1 MCSSRGVSADE
12 HNLIFLKKGS
22 ISMKYKVLINGRN
35 QLLVTDFIQHT
46 ENFFDTLSTSELWQD
61 ITGHLKY
68 FKPEVYVLFVE
79 PEYEKTVGQ
88 LNNLKAEG
96 FIEDTVIVLIGDS
109 VTCDQLEQK
118 ARFAADII
126 IRRPVT
132 PDNLALRITRY
143 FDDINEAK
151 ERVKARQLERQ
162 QRAEAELAAKEE
174 RAAQRE
180 AFIEAKAA
188 EFMAKEPEVP
198 VPAASSAPASS
209 EKKHILIVDDD
220 RTILKLLKSAL
231 GDTYDVTTMI
241 NGVMVDKC
249 IETKNVDLMIL
260 DYEMPIETG
269 ADIFRRVKKNPKA
282 AHIPVCFLTGVSE
295 REKIMEVMSLKPHG
309 YLLKPI
315 DMDMLTA
322 TVKNLTD

>member
-1 MCSSRGVSADE
+1 
-12 HNLIFLKKGS
+12 
-22 ISMKYKVLINGRN
+22 MKYRVLINGRN

-68 FKPEVYVLFVE
+68 FKPEVYVVFVE

-88 LNNLKAEG
+88 LNNLKSEG
-96 FIEDTVIVLIGDS
+96 FIDDTVIVLIGDS
-109 VTCDQLEQK
+109 ATCDQLEQK

-162 QRAEAELAAKEE
+162 QKAEAEQAAKEE
-174 RAAQRE
+174 MAAKRE
-180 AFIEAKAA
+180 AFIESKAA
-188 EFMAKEPEVP
+188 EFMAKEPELL
-198 VPAASSAPASS
+198 ASAPAAAAPAGSD
-209 EKKHILIVDDD
+209 KKHILIVDDD
-220 RTILKLLKSAL
+220 RTILKMLKSAL

-249 IETKNVDLMIL
+249 LETKNVDLMIL

>member
-1 MCSSRGVSADE
+1 
-12 HNLIFLKKGS
+12 
-22 ISMKYKVLINGRN
+22 MKYKVLINGRN

-68 FKPEVYVLFVE
+68 FKPEVYVIFIE
-79 PEYEKTVGQ
+79 PEYEKTIGQ
-88 LNNLKAEG
+88 LNNLKTEG
-96 FIEDTVIVLIGDS
+96 FIDDTVIVLIGDS
-109 VTCDQLEQK
+109 ITCDQIEQK

-126 IRRPVT
+126 IRRPVN

-162 QRAEAELAAKEE
+162 QKAEAEAAAKEE

-180 AFIEAKAA
+180 AFIEAKMAEYMEKEGISPEEAA
-188 EFMAKEPEVP
+188 AAA
-198 VPAASSAPASS
+198 PAAPAGNV
-209 EKKHILIVDDD
+209 KKHILIVDDD

-249 IETKNVDLMIL
+249 LETKNVDLMIL